1 MRLPTTIDVEAG
13 SRAAAIWA
21 VVLLVVLGLL
31 SAVVNARLLSVSDSL
46 LLTIAQTP
54 ASLPLDFVMVLI
66 SLLGSVEV
74 TGAVM
79 VVLVA
84 ATLLRRR
91 RLSIDLLLPVAFLLV
106 ASIIEVAG
114 KLIIHQ
120 PSPPETL
127 IRGPRVGVGV
137 STSFSFPSGHM
148 VRATFVYGLVA
159 LRLLRRFRSVWWPWL
174 CVLLVWTIGFSRV
187 YLADH
192 WPADVAGGILLGG
205 AALGLTLAFAPR
217 AGLGDDIAT

>member
-1 MRLPTTIDVEAG
+1 
-13 SRAAAIWA
+13 
-21 VVLLVVLGLL
+21 
-31 SAVVNARLLSVSDSL
+31 
-46 LLTIAQTP
+46 
-54 ASLPLDFVMVLI
+54 
-66 SLLGSVEV
+66 
-74 TGAVM
+74 
-79 VVLVA
+79 
-84 ATLLRRR
+84 
-91 RLSIDLLLPVAFLLV
+91 
-106 ASIIEVAG
+106 
-114 KLIIHQ
+114 
-120 PSPPETL
+120 
-127 IRGPRVGVGV
+127 
-137 STSFSFPSGHM
+137 M

>member
-46 LLTIAQTP
+46 LLTMAQTP

-137 STSFSFPSGHM
+137 STPFSFPSGHM

>member
-79 VVLVA
+79 VVLVV

-137 STSFSFPSGHM
+137 STPFSFPSGHM

>member
-127 IRGPRVGVGV
+127 IRGPRVGVWV
-137 STSFSFPSGHM
+137 STPFSFPSGHM